1 MAEQTPRSVLNHLIE
16 TCRDSERG
24 YRSAAGLVE
33 GPALKTKLLEM
44 ANERARFAQELVPHA
59 QRLGGD
65 DAADGTRSAALHR
78 GWMDLKARLSPH
90 DDRAV
95 FNEVLRGDQVTLRTY
110 ETALGELLPPTVREI
125 VEAQARKIRDVHQ
138 QLEQNKGAP

>member
-65 DAADGTRSAALHR
+65 DVSRLRFGIGQPPPNWSVVDFVLSKFTKEESETVKVSVERAADAAAD
-78 GWMDLKARLSPH
+78 WVRL
-90 DDRAV
+90 
-95 FNEVLRGDQVTLRTY
+95 G
-110 ETALGELLPPTVREI
+110 
-125 VEAQARKIRDVHQ
+125 VEQCMNRY
-138 QLEQNKGAP
+138 N